1 MTGAEMD
8 AIKEAADRR
17 AYERRFPSEDQQKAI
32 DAVKA
37 AAKKFSEALNALQIA
52 AGETEAAL
60 SPGWARIVSIYGNAQ
75 DMETEIDRVL
85 NEMERG

>member
-1 MTGAEMD
+1 MTGAELD
-8 AIKEAADRR
+8 AIKEAADRK
-17 AYERRFPSEDQQKAI
+17 EFEKRFPSEDQQKAI
-32 DAVKA
+32 DAVKT

-60 SPGWARIVSIYGNAQ
+60 SPGWARVVSIYGTAQ